1 MGVLMSGFWI
11 FESRGFESP
20 ENNNSPVWLLAPVLI
35 FFLKIYKIIGN
46 FKKNPPK
53 QSKNKLK

>member
-1 MGVLMSGFWI
+1 MSGFWI